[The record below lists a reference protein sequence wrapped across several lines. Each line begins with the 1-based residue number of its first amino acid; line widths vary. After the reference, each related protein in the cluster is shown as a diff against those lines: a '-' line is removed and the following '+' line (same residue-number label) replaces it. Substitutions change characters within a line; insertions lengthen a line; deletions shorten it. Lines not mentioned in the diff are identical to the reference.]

1 VQAGV
6 TKMSEMDFGMT
17 KMLSLRSNPMNK
29 PVKTGQF
36 GRKGIWHGSC

>member
-6 TKMSEMDFGMT
+6 TKMSEMDSGMT
-17 KMLSLRSNPMNK
+17 KMLSLRSDPMNK

-36 GRKGIWHGSC
+36 GRKGIWHGIC